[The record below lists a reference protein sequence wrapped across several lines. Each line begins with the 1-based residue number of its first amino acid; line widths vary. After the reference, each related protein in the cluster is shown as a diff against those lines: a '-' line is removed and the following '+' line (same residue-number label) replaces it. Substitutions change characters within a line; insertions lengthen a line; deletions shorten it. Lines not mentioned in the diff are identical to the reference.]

1 MAGLYIHVPFCRRKC
16 AYCAFYSLPASEE
29 VRQRYAAR
37 LCAMLSRLPRPF
49 PAVESVY
56 FGGGTPP
63 LLGADAIAAILDA
76 ARRHPGV
83 RDGAEIT
90 VECNPES
97 TDAAF
102 LEWIAAAGVNRLSFG
117 LQSVHAEQLRR
128 LGRAHTPQDA
138 ARVLHEARRAGI
150 RNLSLDVMLALPGQ
164 TEASL
169 ERTLAWCLGQDVP
182 HLSAYLLSIEEGTR
196 FAAEGVRPLPEDEQ
210 AALYLYAAD
219 RLERAGLRSYEI
231 SNFARPGYESR
242 HNRCYWTLGEY
253 LGLGPAAH
261 SFWGGRR
268 LAFPADLRAFLEAPD
283 PFALFEDL
291 GTGGDLT
298 ETVMLRLRLR
308 EGLPVD
314 EAAHPGLGAETL
326 LSRAGPLIRAGLLRH
341 TGGALSLT
349 PRGALVSNSIVGALL
364 GF

>member
-29 VRQRYAAR
+29 VRRRYADC
-37 LCAMLSRLPRPF
+37 LCRMLVCLPRPF

-63 LLGADAIAAILDA
+63 LLGASAIAAVLDA
-76 ARRHPGV
+76 ARRAPGI

-97 TDAAF
+97 TSAAF
-102 LEWIAAAGVNRLSFG
+102 LEEIAAAGVNRLSFG

-128 LGRAHTPQDA
+128 LGRAHTLGDVE
-138 ARVLHEARRAGI
+138 RVVLDSRRVGI
-150 RNLSLDVMLALPGQ
+150 HNLSLDVMLALPGQ
-164 TEASL
+164 TETSL
-169 ERTLAWCLGQDVP
+169 GETLAWCLARDVP
-182 HLSAYLLSIEEGTR
+182 HLSAYLLSVEEGTR
-196 FAAEGVRPLPEDEQ
+196 FAKEGVRPLEEDRQ
-210 AALYLYAAD
+210 AALYLCAVN
-219 RLERAGLRSYEI
+219 RLERAGLRQYEI

-261 SFWGGRR
+261 SFWDGRR
-268 LAFPADLRAFLEAPD
+268 WAFPADLDAFLLSPD
-283 PFALFEDL
+283 PWGLLTDL
-291 GTGGDLT
+291 GEGGGLL

-308 EGLPVD
+308 EGLPLD
-314 EAAHPGLGAETL
+314 EAAHPGLGRETL
-326 LSRAGPLIRAGLLRH
+326 LSRAKPLARAGLLRL
-341 TGGALSLT
+341 ADDSLSLT
-349 PRGALVSNSIVGALL
+349 PEGFLVSNSVAGFLL

>member
-1 MAGLYIHVPFCRRKC
+1 MAGLYVHVPFCRRKC

-29 VRQRYAAR
+29 ARQRYAAR
-37 LCAMLSRLPRPF
+37 LCAMLTCLPRPF

-63 LLGADAIAAILDA
+63 LLGADAIASILDA

-83 RDGAEIT
+83 RNGAEIT

-102 LEWIAAAGVNRLSFG
+102 IDRIAAAGVNRLSFG
-117 LQSVHAEQLRR
+117 LQSVHPEQLRR
-128 LGRAHTPQDA
+128 LGREHTPEDA
-138 ARVLHEARRAGI
+138 ARVLCEARRAGI
-150 RNLSLDVMLALPGQ
+150 HNLSLDVMLALPGQ
-164 TEASL
+164 TETSL
-169 ERTLAWCLGQDVP
+169 EETLAWCLGQDVP

-196 FAAEGVRPLPEDEQ
+196 FAAEGVCPLPEDSQ

-219 RLERAGLRSYEI
+219 RLERAGLFQYEI

-242 HNRCYWTLGEY
+242 HNRCYWTLEEY

-268 LAFPADLRAFLEAPD
+268 LAFPAELEAFLEAPD
-283 PFALFEDL
+283 PWALLSDM
-291 GTGGDLT
+291 GAGGDLA

-308 EGLPVD
+308 EGLPVE
-314 EAAHPGLGAETL
+314 EAAHPGLAAETL
-326 LSRAGPLIRAGLLRH
+326 LLRARPLLKAGLLRH

-349 PRGALVSNSIVGALL
+349 PRGALVSNSIVGLLL